1 MLLLW
6 QWWFLKAR
14 IWCIIQLISY
24 ISWTI
29 LVVVC
34 CMCRTEAARSAT
46 VTVCSYPPPTAASC
60 SCSPLNGRWLSLVQ
74 CLPGRPSCDTV
85 SPITHSVP
93 FYKLLHSVNSQLLS
107 LVINK
112 FGFKTSLRSSL
123 ILKDSQLEL
132 LKEVKQSH
140 WLSFSPPF
148 IFLVFQSWKNL
159 VVYPGCCIPVSR
171 ALLFSTLYALAVKGQ
186 RWILWDSEERNRRV
200 LSSSWACTR
209 QCKPEKAKI
218 CSAFAFSDLS
228 KRHWNNL
235 SLLHSSST
243 LHIFVLALITCDIK
257 LKKSKG
263 YKFRKARFCLGIFH
277 IEL

>member
-1 MLLLW
+1 MCRR
-6 QWWFLKAR
+6 QCGVACSFFDNDGFLKQEFDA
-14 IWCIIQLISY
+14 LLSSYHMY

-132 LKEVKQSH
+132 L
-140 WLSFSPPF
+140 L
-148 IFLVFQSWKNL
+148 
-159 VVYPGCCIPVSR
+159 
-171 ALLFSTLYALAVKGQ
+171 
-186 RWILWDSEERNRRV
+186 NR
-200 LSSSWACTR
+200 S
-209 QCKPEKAKI
+209 
-218 CSAFAFSDLS
+218 
-228 KRHWNNL
+228 
-235 SLLHSSST
+235 
-243 LHIFVLALITCDIK
+243 
-257 LKKSKG
+257 
-263 YKFRKARFCLGIFH
+263 
-277 IEL
+277 

>member
-1 MLLLW
+1 MKYWKVLVE
-6 QWWFLKAR
+6 A
-14 IWCIIQLISY
+14 
-24 ISWTI
+24 I
-29 LVVVC
+29 LGVVC
-34 CMCRTEAARSAT
+34 CVCRTEAARSAT

-112 FGFKTSLRSSL
+112 FGFKSSLRSSL

-140 WLSFSPPF
+140 CLSFSPPF

-209 QCKPEKAKI
+209 HCKPEKQ
-218 CSAFAFSDLS
+218 
-228 KRHWNNL
+228 R
-235 SLLHSSST
+235 
-243 LHIFVLALITCDIK
+243 FVLL
-257 LKKSKG
+257 LYSQ
-263 YKFRKARFCLGIFH
+263 IFPKDTETICH
-277 IEL
+277 

>member
-1 MLLLW
+1 MHYLAHIICTYHEQSWLL
-6 QWWFLKAR
+6 
-14 IWCIIQLISY
+14 C
-24 ISWTI
+24 
-29 LVVVC
+29 VVC
-34 CMCRTEAARSAT
+34 VGQKRHA
-46 VTVCSYPPPTAASC
+46 PPPLPSALTLPPLHAASC

-140 WLSFSPPF
+140 CLSFSPPF
-148 IFLVFQSWKNL
+148 IFLVFQSWRNL

-171 ALLFSTLYALAVKGQ
+171 ALLLSTLYALAVKGQ

-209 QCKPEKAKI
+209 QCKPEKQ
-218 CSAFAFSDLS
+218 
-228 KRHWNNL
+228 R
-235 SLLHSSST
+235 
-243 LHIFVLALITCDIK
+243 FVLL
-257 LKKSKG
+257 LYSQ
-263 YKFRKARFCLGIFH
+263 IFPKDTETICH
-277 IEL
+277 